1 MTDGTGCSP
10 VHVGAEVGGRT
21 GKMYRINVGNGNGLR
36 GGIEE
41 DSSLTR
47 STGGL
52 KRSERIRRESLGWE
66 KYQWYLEVAT
76 ATRSR

>member
-41 DSSLTR
+41 ESGSSRRTVGSR
-47 STGGL
+47 
-52 KRSERIRRESLGWE
+52 RRELLGW
-66 KYQWYLEVAT
+66 
-76 ATRSR
+76 